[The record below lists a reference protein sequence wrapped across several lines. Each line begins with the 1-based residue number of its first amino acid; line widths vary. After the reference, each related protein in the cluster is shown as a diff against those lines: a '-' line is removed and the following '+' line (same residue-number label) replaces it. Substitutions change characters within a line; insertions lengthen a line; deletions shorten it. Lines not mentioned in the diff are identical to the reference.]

1 MKTVTINDIEYPVYA
16 DVADS
21 DKYFNA
27 SFGSSWENISIE
39 DKSKLLVSATRTI
52 DRNEWRGVPVD
63 EQQELA
69 FPRMICG
76 KQTDDNLLMKA
87 CCEEAQA
94 IHKSGTSEYTDNQGI
109 ETIRVQDTQITFKA
123 NAEEKQFKSEA
134 VEDLLRPYMY
144 LGVSVLY

>member
-16 DVADS
+16 DVADA
-21 DKYFNA
+21 DKHFNA
-27 SFGSSWENISIE
+27 SFGSNWSSVSVE
-39 DKSKLLVSATRTI
+39 DKAKLLVSATRTI
-52 DRNEWRGVPVD
+52 DGGEWRGVPVD

-69 FPRMICG
+69 FPRIIYG
-76 KQTDDNLLMKA
+76 KQTDDNLLIKA

-94 IHKSGTSEYTDNQGI
+94 IYKSGTSEYTDAQGI
-109 ETIRVQDTQITFKA
+109 ETIKVQDTQITFKA

-144 LGVSVLY
+144 QGVSVLY